1 MSYVSP
7 NPKFSSVTFPDQDNG
22 SVANPASGNYRM
34 INRYGKWFARSS
46 TGLELEVGI
55 LTKPLN
61 AILDPN
67 LATQWATSGVGM
79 TVATSDTSTDLPLS
93 PIIPT
98 SIKLTPV
105 SGTDYARY
113 RFVMPETMRGT
124 TLGIEWFQLP
134 LAGYTSGDV
143 KVEVHTNTLSDY
155 TGTDAT
161 ILLANNIAGVSG
173 LPDTTEKYASTF
185 NSDASIYYE
194 IRFVRVSG
202 TTAINLAGLY
212 IGPDNL
218 SGISNA
224 TPDAAGLTTS
234 FAPIVKSSI
243 HTVTSADYT
252 ILDNDGFETI
262 VVSTGASNRTV
273 TLPAVADNQGRK
285 IRLIKADNG
294 VGNILLDA
302 AGSELL
308 NGLTVSQ
315 IACATQYDT
324 FDVVC
329 DSTLGWIIDQPS
341 SQSYSIS
348 MDGSFSAG
356 TINIRKLGQVV
367 IMEVNSMTFGAS
379 AAPTMSS
386 AISPIFAPTFDTSA
400 IVSFTS
406 ARVVSLECTAAGIVS
421 LTFRDWAGNG
431 TAQTSLS
438 GCYTLVWTK
447 RG

>member
-67 LATQWATSGVGM
+67 LATQWATSGAGM

-113 RFVMPETMRGT
+113 RFVMPESLRSQ

-161 ILLANNIAGVSG
+161 ILLANNIAGVSS
-173 LPDTTEKYASTF
+173 LPNTVGKYSSTF
-185 NSDASIYYE
+185 PANASIYYE

-202 TTAINLAGLY
+202 TTAINLSGLY
-212 IGPDNL
+212 IGPDIAGSISDATSITKGIVYGSTVDTSRTMTNVTALGTVTTNLQHFEAFQTYTGQWKLKFYLSLLCNSIVSSNLFEFSISNVTFKNSSDFNQPLEINLSAAGPGQSQAIQAFTKPNTNEVRIYTTGSVVPNLYYWNL
-218 SGISNA
+218 SGE
-224 TPDAAGLTTS
+224 
-234 FAPIVKSSI
+234 V
-243 HTVTSADYT
+243 
-252 ILDNDGFETI
+252 
-262 VVSTGASNRTV
+262 
-273 TLPAVADNQGRK
+273 
-285 IRLIKADNG
+285 
-294 VGNILLDA
+294 LLE
-302 AGSELL
+302 S
-308 NGLTVSQ
+308 
-315 IACATQYDT
+315 
-324 FDVVC
+324 
-329 DSTLGWIIDQPS
+329 QPS
-341 SQSYSIS
+341 
-348 MDGSFSAG
+348 
-356 TINIRKLGQVV
+356 
-367 IMEVNSMTFGAS
+367 
-379 AAPTMSS
+379 
-386 AISPIFAPTFDTSA
+386 
-400 IVSFTS
+400 
-406 ARVVSLECTAAGIVS
+406 
-421 LTFRDWAGNG
+421 WA
-431 TAQTSLS
+431 
-438 GCYTLVWTK
+438 
-447 RG
+447 

>member
-7 NPKFSSVTFPDQDNG
+7 NPKFTTVSFPDIG
-22 SVANPASGNYRM
+22 SGSAANPASGNYKVV
-34 INRYGKWFARSS
+34 NRNGKWFSKDD
-46 TGLELEVGI
+46 TGLELEIGI

-67 LATQWATSGVGM
+67 LATQWVASGAGM

-113 RFVMPETMRGT
+113 RFVMPESMKNS
-124 TLGIEWFQLP
+124 TLGIEWFQRP
-134 LAGYTSGDV
+134 LSGYTSGDV
-143 KVEVHTNTLSDY
+143 KVEVHTNTASNY
-155 TGTDAT
+155 AGTDAT

-173 LPDTTEKYASTF
+173 LPNSVDKYSSTF
-185 NSDASIYYE
+185 LADSSTYYE
-194 IRFVRVSG
+194 LRFIRVSG

-212 IGPDNL
+212 IGPDNI
-218 SGISNA
+218 SGISTA
-224 TPDAAGLTTS
+224 TPDATGLVSS

-252 ILDNDGFETI
+252 ILDNDGYETI
-262 VVSTGASNRTV
+262 VVSTSSTDRTV
-273 TLPAVADNQGRK
+273 TLPAVANNAGRK
-285 IRLIKADNG
+285 MRIIKADGG
-294 VGNILLDA
+294 VGNVLLDA

-315 IACATQYDT
+315 VACATQYDT
-324 FDVVC
+324 YDVIC
-329 DSTLGWIIDQPS
+329 DTTLGWIISQPS

-348 MDGSFSAG
+348 MDGSFSSG
-356 TINIRKLGQVV
+356 TINVRKLGQVV
-367 IMEVNSMTFGAS
+367 TMEVNSMIFSSS

-386 AISPIFAPTFDTSA
+386 AISPIFAPNFDTSSL
-400 IVSFTS
+400 IQFSS
-406 ARVVSLECTAAGIVS
+406 ARVASLECTAAGIVS
-421 LTFRDWAGNG
+421 LTFRDWAGAG
-431 TAQTSLS
+431 LAQTSLA
-438 GCYTLVWTK
+438 GCYSLTWLK

>member
-7 NPKFSSVTFPDQDNG
+7 NPKFSSVSFPDQDNG

-34 INRYGKWFARSS
+34 INRYGKWFARNSS
-46 TGLELEVGI
+46 GLELEVGI

-67 LATQWATSGVGM
+67 LATQWATSGAGM
-79 TVATSDTSTDLPLS
+79 TVATSDTSTDLPLA
-93 PIIPT
+93 PIINT

-113 RFVMPETMRGT
+113 RFVMPEAMRGT

-185 NSDASIYYE
+185 SSDASIYYE

-202 TTAINLAGLY
+202 TSAINLAGLY

-224 TPDAAGLTTS
+224 TPDAAGLVSS
-234 FAPIVKSSI
+234 FSPIVKSSI
-243 HTVTSADYT
+243 HAVTSADYT

-273 TLPAVADNQGRK
+273 TLPLAANNQGRK
-285 IRLIKADNG
+285 IKIIKSDTGAGVVLVDGSGSDLING
-294 VGNILLDA
+294 SSAVLA
-302 AGSELL
+302 PC
-308 NGLTVSQ
+308 T
-315 IACATQYDT
+315 TQYT
-324 FDVVC
+324 VFDVIC
-329 DSTLGWIIDQPS
+329 DTTLGWIINQPS
-341 SQSYSIS
+341 AEEFSLNADGGFSSGNISVRKYGQLIALEVSQLNF
-348 MDGSFSAG
+348 GS
-356 TINIRKLGQVV
+356 
-367 IMEVNSMTFGAS
+367 S
-379 AAPTMSS
+379 AAPTMTT
-386 AISPIFAPTFDTSA
+386 AIPTQFRPNQNTSNIIYYDSTAVISLLCDTS
-400 IVSFTS
+400 
-406 ARVVSLECTAAGIVS
+406 GIVS
-421 LTFRDWAGNG
+421 LNRRDWAGAGVAG
-431 TAQTSLS
+431 T
-438 GCYTLVWTK
+438 TLPGAFTLTWLK